1 MDSTALAR
9 KHLERRLAPLRGR
22 QDLMR
27 PPHGWLR
34 AIRDAL
40 GMTTRQL
47 AQRMG
52 KVQSAIVDLEKSE
65 ARETVSL
72 AKLRK
77 AAAAM
82 DCALVYALVPNRP
95 IEDILRA
102 RAEQVADRQLARAS
116 HTMAL
121 ENQGLDQPAL
131 AAERERLVEELLR
144 GSITRLWDD
153 RP

>member
-9 KHLERRLAPLRGR
+9 RHLERRLAPLRGR
-22 QDLMR
+22 QDLTR
-27 PPHGWLR
+27 PPYGWLR

-47 AQRMG
+47 ARRMG

-65 ARETVSL
+65 AREAISL
-72 AKLRK
+72 AKLRE

-82 DCALVYALVPNRP
+82 DCTLVYAIVPNRP
-95 IEDILRA
+95 IDEVLRA
-102 RAEQVADRQLARAS
+102 RAEARADNQLARVS

-121 ENQGLDQPAL
+121 ENQGLDQSAL

-144 GSITRLWDD
+144 GSIARLWDD
-153 RP
+153 KP

>member
-9 KHLERRLAPLRGR
+9 KHLERRLSPLRGR

-52 KVQSAIVDLEKSE
+52 KVQSTVVDLEKSE
-65 ARETVSL
+65 ARETISL
-72 AKLRK
+72 AKLRE

-82 DCALVYALVPNRP
+82 DCTLVYALVPNRP
-95 IEDILRA
+95 IDELLRA
-102 RAEQVADRQLARAS
+102 RAEEIAERQLARAS

-131 AAERERLVEELLR
+131 AAERKRLIEEILR
-144 GSITRLWDD
+144 ESIARLWDD
-153 RP
+153 KP

>member
-1 MDSTALAR
+1 MDSTVLAR
-9 KHLERRLAPLRGR
+9 KHLERRLSPLRAR

-52 KVQSAIVDLEKSE
+52 KVQSTVVDLEKSE
-65 ARETVSL
+65 VRETVSL
-72 AKLRK
+72 AKLRE

-82 DCALVYALVPNRP
+82 DCTLVYALVPNRP
-95 IEDILRA
+95 IDELLRA
-102 RAEQVADRQLARAS
+102 RAEEIAGRQLARAS
-116 HTMAL
+116 PTMAL
-121 ENQGLDQPAL
+121 ENQGLDQPAV
-131 AAERERLVEELLR
+131 AAERERLIDEILR
-144 GSITRLWDD
+144 GSIARLWNDKS
-153 RP
+153 

>member
-1 MDSTALAR
+1 MDPTALAR

-47 AQRMG
+47 AHRMG

-72 AKLRK
+72 VKLRE

-82 DCALVYALVPNRP
+82 DCTLVYALVPNRP
-95 IEDILRA
+95 IDEILRA
-102 RAEQVADRQLARAS
+102 RAEGMAECQLARAS

-121 ENQGLDQPAL
+121 ENQGLDQPAI
-131 AAERERLVEELLR
+131 AAERERLIEELLR
-144 GSITRLWDD
+144 GSIARLWDD
-153 RP
+153 KP

>member
-9 KHLERRLAPLRGR
+9 KNLERRLAPLRGR
-22 QDLMR
+22 QDLLR

-52 KVQSAIVDLEKSE
+52 KVQSAVVDLEKSE

-82 DCALVYALVPNRP
+82 DCILVYALVPNRP
-95 IEDILRA
+95 IEDMLRA
-102 RAEQVADRQLARAS
+102 RAEQAADRQLARAS

-121 ENQGLDQPAL
+121 ENQGLDPPAL
-131 AAERERLVEELLR
+131 AAERDRLVEELLR
-144 GSITRLWDD
+144 GSIARLWDD